1 MPCKVNAPPPPPL
14 RGALPIWTDTCQK
27 LGCHQDMGEVEGRG
41 VDQLVKEVTSGEDLG
56 ENMQGFLGRSTEGAG
71 DEANTFVEHKLSPC
85 T

>member
-1 MPCKVNAPPPPPL
+1 
-14 RGALPIWTDTCQK
+14 
-27 LGCHQDMGEVEGRG
+27 MGEVEGRG

-56 ENMQGFLGRSTEGAG
+56 ENMQGFLGHSTEGAG